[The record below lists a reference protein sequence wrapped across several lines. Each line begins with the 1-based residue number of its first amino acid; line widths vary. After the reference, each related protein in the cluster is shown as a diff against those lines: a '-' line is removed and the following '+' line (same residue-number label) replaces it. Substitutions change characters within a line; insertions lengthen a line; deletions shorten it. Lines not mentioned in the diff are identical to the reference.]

1 LTVSQI
7 GVVEPVLGASVFEQ
21 ARVLAR
27 VTQLGDIL
35 PATADDRHFVGF
47 AMEDPDWRVAHPIF
61 ISEPDV
67 TACWVKREMGCK
79 VRRSHTVALLESGM
93 ACPKSRAASEGEPH
107 QRDSRNVDARVGRQE
122 IPCAIDI
129 REHAG
134 RTDRVRTAADA
145 RDAAPGETVDHE
157 RGDAELDKTSAP
169 VRFRSRDARTAVGY
183 DHGGNPTGT
192 LREPQNAKDR
202 CRRTDLRG
210 GHERR
215 DKQAAGERE
224 TLEIDYFDLVLRRS
238 RWRSHERDRC
248 HANDAQ
254 DRRAGY
260 LVKDLQIGQPTNS
273 EASRMVSVRFS
284 LRVASDWWRIFQPP
298 PIFMMFDV
306 VRQGCQ
312 ECI

>member
-1 LTVSQI
+1 MQQRKVLFLDPQSIVLLIVFLFLSLLSFAQTVCIPVSLRCEYLQNPIGIDAAHPRFTWWVEDKRKGARQTTFQI
-7 GVVEPVLGASVFEQ
+7 IVGTDSLSVNKGTGNRLRQQLVDSVTGEVVESANKAHGYE
-21 ARVLAR
+21 
-27 VTQLGDIL
+27 
-35 PATADDRHFVGF
+35 VGQNQF
-47 AMEDPDWRVAHPIF
+47 LV
-61 ISEPDV
+61 
-67 TACWVKREMGCK
+67 
-79 VRRSHTVALLESGM
+79 
-93 ACPKSRAASEGEPH
+93 
-107 QRDSRNVDARVGRQE
+107 VD
-122 IPCAIDI
+122 
-129 REHAG
+129 
-134 RTDRVRTAADA
+134 
-145 RDAAPGETVDHE
+145 
-157 RGDAELDKTSAP
+157 DAELDKASAP